1 VLSCSA
7 TRVQTA
13 CSATMECEPNKE
25 NNPATAAAQTI
36 ALVWSNIPDAI
47 LVIAHANSN
56 CKSRL
61 EIYEHN
67 FKILEIQAYSI

>member
-1 VLSCSA
+1 MRA
-7 TRVQTA
+7 QQR
-13 CSATMECEPNKE
+13 K
-25 NNPATAAAQTI
+25 NPAIAAAQT

-61 EIYEHN
+61 EIYKHS
-67 FKILEIQAYSI
+67 FKVLELQAYSI